1 LSFYS
6 KVQNGFERENKRKVI
21 QFASIFMLLVEG
33 RPMTNYKDLWPLYHE
48 FLKLKNTFNKH
59 WSDFFKLGDYG
70 TSP

>member
-1 LSFYS
+1 M
-6 KVQNGFERENKRKVI
+6 I